1 MSQPG
6 KEAGNLWQLWFDI
19 RTAAR
24 AQNWEKF
31 QNILDKH
38 ADIQMTAHPFL
49 TESFQALANA
59 NQTALVKSMFT
70 RGFKADAETLSD
82 TANRLARYYHPQS
95 ADVMAYLIAEQ
106 GVDPKEAVYFAAS
119 QGKLA
124 VLQTIESAGGDIRA
138 GNSAFFLALYGGH
151 PAVMHYL
158 YEKGADIYHPNM
170 IAAGYGRN
178 AEIPEAQRRIALDTY
193 RELVDLDN
201 QAWAEC
207 YAESGGAAEDIDA
220 FRKVPNALGRA
231 PMSRLQLAVRADKFE
246 DVVAVAAAD
255 KAAMFPLSAKDL
267 LIEDFK
273 GVSPL
278 MVMAARG
285 KLKDVFDPKLW
296 SGRPEEV
303 QVLHDALKNMRA
315 EKTIDLQAFSAEMD
329 RYRLKQAKKKAPRLT
344 LKPRP

>member
-6 KEAGNLWQLWFDI
+6 KEADQLWQLWFDI

-24 AQNWEKF
+24 TKNWDKLHD
-31 QNILDKH
+31 ILDRN
-38 ADIQMTAHPFL
+38 ADIQLTSHPFL
-49 TESFQALANA
+49 GEAFQALANA
-59 NQTALVKSMFT
+59 NQATLVKAMFE
-70 RGFKADAETLSD
+70 RGFKADDETLSD
-82 TANRLARYYHPQS
+82 TVNRLARYYHPQA

-106 GVDPKEAVYFAAS
+106 AADPVDAVYFAAS
-119 QGKLA
+119 HGKLA
-124 VLQTIESAGGDIRA
+124 VLQTIDAAGGDVRA

-178 AEIPEAQRRIALDTY
+178 KEIPESQRRIALDTY
-193 RELVDLDN
+193 RDLIELDN
-201 QAWAEC
+201 ITWAEC
-207 YAESGGAAEDIDA
+207 YVEAGGAAQDMEE

-231 PMSRLQLAVRADKFE
+231 PMNRLQLAVRADRFE
-246 DVVAVAAAD
+246 DVAAVAATP
-255 KAAMFPLSAKDL
+255 AAFALRAKDL

-285 KLKDVFDPKLW
+285 KLGTVFDPKIW

-303 QVLHDALKNMRA
+303 VELHAALKNMRA
-315 EKTIDLQAFSAEMD
+315 EKTIDLEAFSAEMD
-329 RYRLKQAKKKAPRLT
+329 RYRLKQARKNAPRLT
-344 LKPRP
+344 LKPRG